1 MDKCS
6 VRYIRLLRKSI
17 VVLLCFYSF
26 NAFAQ
31 TTSTDT
37 ATAKIPIDSS
47 RWYQLN
53 NVSNGLG
60 GLFDGNLTNTVNVGY
75 GLLFPNFDAYYPVL
89 PGEKIDITQIEFY
102 NYQGGLGAANPL
114 TVSVI
119 DSTGARIPIATY
131 VGGGYMQWDGPIP
144 GTPGFA
150 LAKPMN
156 NIKYIVINAWYQ
168 YPTEMEFYGH
178 YTAPPTPAPV
188 VPKAYPLNQYCGI
201 NGFEWDFEDPNNP
214 LVVSALML
222 TGMESFTQFRH
233 YMDWNKLESTQ
244 GEYTYD
250 PVHSGGW
257 NYDALYA
264 ACKANNIFVLADL
277 KGQPN
282 WLMATWPTNQQDSEN
297 VPVPYGSDFSDP
309 NSYILQAKVAFQYA
323 ARYGANGSVS
333 SSLLSVDPSIR
344 WTDDPANVVK
354 KGTALIQYIE
364 CDNERDKWWKG
375 TNAYQTSYEYAANM
389 SAFYDGNMNA
399 MGPGVGVKNAD
410 ATMQVVMGG
419 LASAD
424 PSYVQGMIDWCKL
437 HRGYKADGTVNLCW
451 DVINYHFYSNNG
463 VSGGVATTGVAPELS
478 GTMKTAQ
485 AFVKMSHLYAHDM
498 PVWVTES
505 GYDVN
510 SGSPQRAPAIGS
522 KTALQVEADWILRT
536 SMLYARAGVA
546 RLFFYEA
553 YDDNPTNPIQYG
565 SSGLLNPD
573 FSRRPAANYL
583 YELNKQFGNYLYKQS
598 LSSNPIVDQYQ
609 DSAKVMYALAI
620 PDQVG
625 RTASYTLNLGTADSA
640 IIYSPSMTGNMMSST
655 AVKLTGG
662 KLTVNVTE
670 TPTFVVPVGIA
681 SGVVPPPDTTKTT
694 VPPSK
699 PDSTGTDTSTV
710 KTPASGIGLYPNPTS
725 KYVTVV
731 FSNNNLNPVI
741 INITDVGMGISY
753 AVATYQKPGNDFSET
768 LDLGRL
774 HRGVWLV
781 QIKQRGSK
789 TIVKKLI
796 KTSD

>member
-1 MDKCS
+1 MNIVIKGVDELS
-6 VRYIRLLRKSI
+6 VRYIRLLRKAMA
-17 VVLLCFYSF
+17 VLLCFCGF

-31 TTSTDT
+31 TTATDT
-37 ATAKIPIDSS
+37 ATVKIPIDSS

-60 GLFDGNLTNTVNVGY
+60 GLFDGNLTTLVNTGY
-75 GLLFPNFDAYYPVL
+75 GLLFANFDAYYPVL
-89 PGEKIDITQIEFY
+89 PGERIDITKLKFY
-102 NYQGGLGAANPL
+102 NYEGGLGSQPL

-119 DSTGARIPIATY
+119 DSTGARVLIGTY
-131 VGGGYMQWDGPIP
+131 EGGGYMQWDGPVP
-144 GTPGFA
+144 GSPGFA

-156 NIKYIVINAWYQ
+156 NIKYIIINAWSQ

-188 VPKAYPLNQYCGI
+188 VPKAYHLNQYCGI

-214 LVVSALML
+214 LVVSPAML

-323 ARYGANGSVS
+323 ARYGSNGSVS

-344 WTDDPANVVK
+344 WTNDPPNVVK

-389 SAFYDGNMNA
+389 SAFYDGNMNT
-399 MGPGVGVKNAD
+399 MGPGIGVKNAD
-410 ATMQVVMGG
+410 PNMQVVMGG

-485 AFVKMSHLYAHDM
+485 AFIKMSHLYAHNM

-536 SMLYARAGVA
+536 SMLYARAGIA

-553 YDDNPTNPIQYG
+553 YDDSPTNPIQYG
-565 SSGLLNPD
+565 SSGLLNSD

-598 LSSNPIVDQYQ
+598 LSTNPIVDQYQ

-625 RTASYTLNLGTADSA
+625 RTANYTLNLGTADSA
-640 IIYSPSMTGNMMSST
+640 IIYNPTITGNVMSST
-655 AVKLTGG
+655 AVKLSGG

-670 TPTFVVPVGIA
+670 TPTFVVPIGIA
-681 SGVVPPPDTTKTT
+681 SGV

-699 PDSTGTDTSTV
+699 PDSTGTDTTTV
-710 KTPASGIGLYPNPTS
+710 KTPAGGISLYPNPTA
-725 KYVTVV
+725 KYVTVA
-731 FSNNNLNPVI
+731 FSNNNFNPVTI
-741 INITDVGMGISY
+741 KITDVGMGSSY
-753 AVATYQKPGNDFSET
+753 LVNTYPKPSNDFSET
-768 LDLGRL
+768 LDLGSI

-781 QIKQRGSK
+781 LITQTGRK
-789 TIVKKLI
+789 TLVKKLI